1 MCSLSRKPFS
11 YSPPLAVSAT
21 RFKACHPEAHLLR
34 EGSPGV
40 RPAETPCLGFSAHAA
55 AVSREGAIPAAIQ
68 SDTSREILRAKEA
81 LQDDRGIQHG
91 MSEQSRS
98 WSSLRLAPIAF
109 AIVAFAL
116 PVLARP
122 TLRVCADP
130 ANLPFSN
137 RQQQGFENRIAELVA
152 RDLHARLIYEW
163 QRMGR
168 GFVREYL
175 SNSKC
180 DMVVGIPT
188 NYAQMLTTRPY
199 YRSTYVFVSR
209 RSARIQPASFN
220 DPELHSMKVGVQV
233 LDDDYAPPAHAL
245 ARRGMQAN
253 IVGFETTGADAPS
266 IIRAVANRT
275 IDTAVVW
282 GPLAGYFAKQYPG
295 RLTLTPVQP
304 EVDPLG
310 LPFTFAISMG
320 VRKGNTQLRDKLQHF
335 LDRHQ
340 REVESILR
348 NYGVPLIE
356 DQPAATRGN

>member
-1 MCSLSRKPFS
+1 M
-11 YSPPLAVSAT
+11 
-21 RFKACHPEAHLLR
+21 
-34 EGSPGV
+34 
-40 RPAETPCLGFSAHAA
+40 RPAEMPCRGSSAY
-55 AVSREGAIPAAIQ
+55 AVALSREGAIPEAIQ

-81 LQDDRGIQHG
+81 LQDDRRIQHG

-98 WSSLRLAPIAF
+98 WSSLRLAPIAV

-116 PVLARP
+116 PVLAQP

-137 RQQQGFENRIAELVA
+137 RRQQGFENRIAELLA
-152 RDLHARLIYEW
+152 KDMHARLSYQW

-175 SNSKC
+175 SNGKC
-180 DMVVGIPT
+180 DMVVGIPM

-253 IVGFETTGADAPS
+253 IVGFETTGVNAAS
-266 IIRAVANRT
+266 IIRAVTNKKV
-275 IDTAVVW
+275 DTAIVW

-304 EVDPLG
+304 EVDPPG

-320 VRKGNTQLRDKLQHF
+320 VRKGNTQLRDTLEHF

-348 NYGVPLIE
+348 KYGVPLIE
-356 DQPAATRGN
+356 DQTAAARGN